1 MAHFPPSFL
10 DEVLA
15 RTDIV
20 ELISRHVELKKSGSN
35 LMGLCPFH
43 HEKSPSFSVSPDKQL
58 YYCFGCGKGGGAFQF
73 LMEHDSYSFPEA
85 VEYLAEKAGL
95 EVPRESGRAGDEARH
110 AQALEMLARVAD
122 IFARKLAS
130 DDGGGAR
137 EYLKKRGLPE
147 QIITRYK
154 LGFAPAGYGFMQQ
167 CFGDDAR
174 TLAQLEY
181 IGLLFKNDRG
191 GYGDR
196 FRGRLMFPIKDRR
209 GKVVGFGGRI
219 LGEGEPKYLNS
230 PETPY
235 FRKSELLYGLSE
247 HREHIRKNRQ
257 LIVVEGYMDV
267 LALAAHGL
275 PLALAPLGTA
285 IGERQIRQIL
295 RLHDAPV
302 FCFDGDRAGRQAS
315 WRALERMMPVL
326 AAEYSPRFLY
336 LPEGEDPD
344 SLLAKEGGEAFV
356 ARLDSEAK
364 PVLETW
370 LTGLQLMAG
379 KGAEGRA
386 RMAKKADTMLAQMQD
401 EYLRQA
407 WRQEAEQATGIRLQ
421 QQHRPRRKAVAH
433 AAFSGL
439 NAIEEKFLVGLI
451 QKPSRLKQLPAEAK
465 EFFLDDEGV
474 NRIYTRALSM
484 MAGAKEDQ
492 DTHIA
497 RQLMREFPDDPRI
510 PRWVNQETVQD
521 REFESLLLDMQS
533 NYIRRCQKKGGYSL
547 EESVQFQKRL
557 EELKKKQIEMKEAI
571 DNTGAQ

>member
-95 EVPRESGRAGDEARH
+95 EVPRQTGRAGDEARH

-130 DDGGGAR
+130 DDGRVAR
-137 EYLKKRGLPE
+137 EYLKKRGMPE
-147 QIITRYK
+147 QVVRHYK
-154 LGFAPAGYGFMQQ
+154 LGFAPPGYGFMQQ

-181 IGLLFKNDRG
+181 LGLLFKNDRG

-247 HREHIRKNRQ
+247 HREHIRKQKQ

-267 LALAAHGL
+267 LALAAHDL

-285 IGERQIRQIL
+285 IGERQIQQIL

-326 AAEYSPRFLY
+326 AAEHSPRFLY

-344 SLLAKEGGEAFV
+344 SLLAKEGGEAFA
-356 ARLDSEAK
+356 ARLENEAK

-370 LTGLQLMAG
+370 LAGLKLMAG

-386 RMAKKADTMLAQMQD
+386 RMAKKADEMLAQMQD
-401 EYLRQA
+401 DYLRQA

-421 QQHRPRRKAVAH
+421 QQNRPRRAR
-433 AAFSGL
+433 AARTLPSGL

-451 QKPSRLKQLPAEAK
+451 QKPSRLKQLPAEAR

-484 MAGAKEDQ
+484 MADAKEDQ

-533 NYIRRCQKKGGYSL
+533 NYIRRCQRRGGYSL
-547 EESVQFQKRL
+547 EESVKFQLRL

-571 DNTGAQ
+571 ENTGAQ

>member
-1 MAHFPPSFL
+1 
-10 DEVLA
+10 
-15 RTDIV
+15 
-20 ELISRHVELKKSGSN
+20 
-35 LMGLCPFH
+35 
-43 HEKSPSFSVSPDKQL
+43 
-58 YYCFGCGKGGGAFQF
+58 
-73 LMEHDSYSFPEA
+73 
-85 VEYLAEKAGL
+85 
-95 EVPRESGRAGDEARH
+95 
-110 AQALEMLARVAD
+110 
-122 IFARKLAS
+122 
-130 DDGGGAR
+130 
-137 EYLKKRGLPE
+137 
-147 QIITRYK
+147 
-154 LGFAPAGYGFMQQ
+154 APAGYGFMQQ

-181 IGLLFKNDRG
+181 IGLLFRNDRG

-247 HREHIRKNRQ
+247 HREHIRKHKQ

-267 LALAAHGL
+267 LALAAHDL

-285 IGERQIRQIL
+285 IGERQIQQIL

-326 AAEYSPRFLY
+326 AAEHSPRFLY

-344 SLLAKEGGEAFV
+344 SLLAKEGGEAFA
-356 ARLDSEAK
+356 ARLESEAK

-370 LTGLQLMAG
+370 LTGLKLMAG

-386 RMAKKADTMLAQMQD
+386 RMAKKADTMLAQMRD
-401 EYLRQA
+401 DYLRQA

-421 QQHRPRRKAVAH
+421 QQNRLRRAGVAR
-433 AAFSGL
+433 ALSSGL
-439 NAIEEKFLVGLI
+439 NTIEEKFLVGLI
-451 QKPSRLKQLPAEAK
+451 QKPSRLKKLPAEAR

-484 MAGAKEDQ
+484 MAEAKEDQ
-492 DTHIA
+492 DIQIA
-497 RQLMREFPDDPRI
+497 RRLMREFPDDPRI

-533 NYIRRCQKKGGYSL
+533 NYIRRCQRMGGYSL
-547 EESVQFQKRL
+547 EESVQFQLRL

>member
-95 EVPRESGRAGDEARH
+95 EVPRQAGRAGDEARH

-130 DDGGGAR
+130 DDGKGAR
-137 EYLKKRGLPE
+137 EYLKKRGMPE
-147 QIITRYK
+147 QIIRHYK

-167 CFGDDAR
+167 CFGDEAR

-247 HREHIRKNRQ
+247 HREHIRKRKQ

-285 IGERQIRQIL
+285 IGERQIQQIL
-295 RLHDAPV
+295 RLQDAPV

-326 AAEYSPRFLY
+326 AAEHSPRFLY

-344 SLLAKEGGEAFV
+344 SLLAKEGGEAFA
-356 ARLDSEAK
+356 ARLESEAK

-370 LTGLQLMAG
+370 LSGLKLMAG

-386 RMAKKADTMLAQMQD
+386 RMAKKADAMLAQMQD

-407 WRQEAEQATGIRLQ
+407 WRQEAEQATGIHLQ
-421 QQHRPRRKAVAH
+421 QQNRPRRASVVH
-433 AAFSGL
+433 ALSSGL

-451 QKPSRLKQLPAEAK
+451 QKPSRLKQLPAEAR

-484 MAGAKEDQ
+484 MADAKEDQ

-533 NYIRRCQKKGGYSL
+533 NYIRRCQKRGGYSL
-547 EESVQFQKRL
+547 EESVQFQLRL
-557 EELKKKQIEMKEAI
+557 EELKKKQIEMKEAL